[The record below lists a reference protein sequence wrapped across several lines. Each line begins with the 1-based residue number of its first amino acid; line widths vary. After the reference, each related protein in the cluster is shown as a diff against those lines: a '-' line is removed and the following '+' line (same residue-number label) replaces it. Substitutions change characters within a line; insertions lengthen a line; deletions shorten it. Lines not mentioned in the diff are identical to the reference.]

1 MKRKHQDLDNK
12 NQIDEINLIM
22 DELTKEYQRLDSF
35 TNRNEIILFKDN
47 LLRNFSELQK
57 GKS

>member
-1 MKRKHQDLDNK
+1 MKRKYQDLDNK

-47 LLRNFSELQK
+47 
-57 GKS
+57 